1 MTHPGRNQ
9 ISLQNRIRGVT
20 IVRMSSGRIFRFG
33 PSRASGGDHR
43 PRRLFVFLHG
53 CGATAQSMIPIA
65 LKFQARFPSA
75 ALVVPSGFDP
85 EARGGVAQDWYPTRG
100 LTPDNHGERVAA
112 VLPDIEDLVRREQTH
127 FGVPAGRTV
136 LIGFSQGGT
145 VALESVKSPGL
156 AAAVV
161 AFSARFARLPGSGTH
176 IASRIHLV
184 HGEYDSV
191 VSRVY
196 AERAARV
203 LLGLHVPVTLDIVQD
218 LGHSLTHHAISL
230 GSLRLL
236 QGIYE
241 RRRAVLH

>member
-1 MTHPGRNQ
+1 MQ
-9 ISLQNRIRGVT
+9 ISLQKRHYGVT
-20 IVRMSSGRIFRFG
+20 IQSMSSGRVFRFG
-33 PSRASGGDHR
+33 SRGSSDAERRSS
-43 PRRLFVFLHG
+43 RLFVFLHG

-65 LKFQARFPSA
+65 FKFQARFPSA

-85 EARGGVAQDWYPTRG
+85 GARGGVAQDWYPTRG
-100 LTPDNHGERVAA
+100 LNADNHGERVAA
-112 VLPDIEDLVRREQTH
+112 VLPDVEDLVRREQTN
-127 FGVPAGRTV
+127 FGVPSSRTV

-145 VALESVKSPGL
+145 VALEVVKTPGV
-156 AAAVV
+156 AGAVV
-161 AFSARFARLPGSGTH
+161 AFSSRFARLPENGSH

-184 HGEYDSV
+184 HGEFDSV

-203 LLGLHVPVTLDIVQD
+203 LAGLHVPVTLDIVQD

-241 RRRAVLH
+241 RRRATLH

>member
-1 MTHPGRNQ
+1 
-9 ISLQNRIRGVT
+9 
-20 IVRMSSGRIFRFG
+20 MSSGRVFRFG
-33 PSRASGGDHR
+33 PRGSSDPEQRTS
-43 PRRLFVFLHG
+43 RLFVFLHG
-53 CGATAQSMIPIA
+53 CGATAQSMVPIA
-65 LKFQARFPSA
+65 FKFQARFPSA

-85 EARGGVAQDWYPTRG
+85 GARGGAAQDWYPTRG
-100 LTPDNHGERVAA
+100 LNADNHRERVAA
-112 VLPDIEDLVRREQTH
+112 VLPDMEDLVRREQTN
-127 FGVPAGRTV
+127 FGVPSSSTV

-145 VALESVKSPGL
+145 VALEVVKTPGV
-156 AAAVV
+156 AGAVV
-161 AFSARFARLPGSGTH
+161 AFSSRFARLPGNDTH

-184 HGEYDSV
+184 HGEFDSV

-203 LLGLHVPVTLDIVQD
+203 LAGLHVPVTLDIVQD

-241 RRRAVLH
+241 RRRATVH